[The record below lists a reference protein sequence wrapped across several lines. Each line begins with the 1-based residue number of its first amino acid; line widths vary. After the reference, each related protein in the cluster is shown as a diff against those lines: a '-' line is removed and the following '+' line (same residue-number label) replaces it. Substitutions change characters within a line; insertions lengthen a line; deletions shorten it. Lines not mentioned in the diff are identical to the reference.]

1 VCAHFLLSGLL
12 ALLSLKRDKVRD
24 KQVKKSRARVAR
36 PKGSSG
42 RRCEMYGS
50 DRKLRRR
57 SGTRKR

>member
-1 VCAHFLLSGLL
+1 VCAHFLLYGLL
-12 ALLSLKRDKVRD
+12 ALLSLKRERVRD
-24 KQVKKSRARVAR
+24 KQVTKRRARVAR